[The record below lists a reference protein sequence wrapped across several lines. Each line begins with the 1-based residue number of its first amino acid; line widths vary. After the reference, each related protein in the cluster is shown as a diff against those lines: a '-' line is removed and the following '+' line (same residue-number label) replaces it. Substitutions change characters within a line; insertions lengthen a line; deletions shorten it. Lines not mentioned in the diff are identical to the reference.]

1 MATKRAGVLRIG
13 TSNIVLPGNKQ
24 SFPPEFRNRSRL
36 CYYSS
41 LFNTL
46 EVNSSF
52 YKIPMPST
60 FERWSTEAGEDFQFS
75 IKLFKE
81 ITHAKE
87 LKIVSGDIDRF
98 LSAVES
104 LGTKKGC
111 LLVQFPGK
119 ITLDYYRQVEE
130 MLNHIR
136 QYPAGTPW
144 RIAVEFRNDS
154 WYIAEVNELLD
165 HCGASLVLHDI
176 PKGKNAATVNRKAD
190 FIYIRY
196 HGPTGNYR
204 GSYSNEFLEKEWKK
218 ISGWL
223 KKGKDVYAYFNN
235 TIGEAFENAIAL
247 KRISSV
253 HK

>member
-1 MATKRAGVLRIG
+1 
-13 TSNIVLPGNKQ
+13 
-24 SFPPEFRNRSRL
+24 
-36 CYYSS
+36 
-41 LFNTL
+41 
-46 EVNSSF
+46 
-52 YKIPMPST
+52 MPST
-60 FERWSTEAGEDFQFS
+60 FERWSKEAGADFQFS

-87 LKIVSGDIDRF
+87 LKIVSSDIDRF
-98 LSAVES
+98 LSAAES

-119 ITLDYYRQVEE
+119 ITLDYYQQVEE
-130 MLNHIR
+130 ILNHIKLH
-136 QYPAGTPW
+136 PGSPW
-144 RIAVEFRNDS
+144 RTAVEFRNDS
-154 WYIAEVNELLD
+154 WYIAEMNELLD
-165 HCGASLVLHDI
+165 HYGASLVLHDI
-176 PKGKNAATVNRKAD
+176 PKGKNTVTVNRNAD

-204 GSYSNEFLEKEWKK
+204 GSYSNEFLEEEWKK

-235 TIGEAFENAIAL
+235 TIGEAFENAITL
-247 KRISSV
+247 KRISSG